1 MSVATDPIVR
11 FVETFERAAA
21 QAPFDHT
28 AASLATATPAGEPS
42 VRVVLVRQFDDRGF
56 VFFTNYESRKG
67 EHIAANPV
75 GSLCFYWPWI
85 DEMVRIAGP
94 LAKVSP
100 EESDAYFA
108 TRPRGSQIGAWAS
121 NQSRPLSARSEL
133 ERRYFDIERQYEGQ
147 PVPRP
152 PHWGGYRLKPLRMEF
167 WRAGEYRL
175 HDRWLYTAT
184 PDGWEIEILFP

>member
-1 MSVATDPIVR
+1 MTVATDPIVR
-11 FVETFERAAA
+11 FVDTFARAAA

-28 AASLATATPAGEPS
+28 AASLATATPGGEPS

-67 EHIAANPV
+67 EDLAANPA

-85 DEMVRIAGP
+85 DEMVRIEGP
-94 LAKVSP
+94 LTKVSP

-121 NQSRPLSARSEL
+121 NQSRPLSDRSEL

-147 PVPRP
+147 NVPRP
-152 PHWGGYRLKPLRMEF
+152 PHWGGYRLKPRRVEF
-167 WRAGEYRL
+167 WKAGEYRL

-184 PDGWEIEILFP
+184 PDGWDIEMLFP

>member
-1 MSVATDPIVR
+1 MTVATDPIVR
-11 FVETFERAAA
+11 FVDTFARAAA

-28 AASLATATPAGEPS
+28 AASLATATPGGEPS

-67 EHIAANPV
+67 EDLAANPA

-85 DEMVRIAGP
+85 DEMVRIEGP
-94 LAKVSP
+94 LTKVSP

-121 NQSRPLSARSEL
+121 NQSRPLSDRSEL

-147 PVPRP
+147 NVPRP
-152 PHWGGYRLKPLRMEF
+152 PHWGGYRLKPRRVEF

-184 PDGWEIEILFP
+184 LDGWDIEILFP

>member
-11 FVETFERAAA
+11 FVETFERAAG

-42 VRVVLVRQFDDRGF
+42 VRVVLVRQFDERGF

-67 EHIAANPV
+67 EEIAANPV

-94 LAKVSP
+94 LTKVSQ

-147 PVPRP
+147 AVPRP
-152 PHWGGYRLKPLRMEF
+152 PHWGGYRLKPVRMEF

-184 PDGWEIEILFP
+184 PDGWDIEILFP

>member
-1 MSVATDPIVR
+1 MRVARDPIVR
-11 FVETFERAAA
+11 FLETFERAAA
-21 QAPFDHT
+21 EAPFDHT
-28 AASLATATPAGEPS
+28 AASLATVTPAGEPS

-56 VFFTNYESRKG
+56 IFFTNYESRKG
-67 EHIAANPV
+67 EDIAANPA

-85 DEMVRIAGP
+85 DEQIRIDGP
-94 LAKVSP
+94 LTKVSP

-147 PVPRP
+147 TVPRP
-152 PHWGGYRLKPLRMEF
+152 PHWGGYRLRPLRVEF
-167 WRAGEYRL
+167 WKAGEYRL

-184 PDGWEIEILFP
+184 PDGWDIEILYP

>member
-11 FVETFERAAA
+11 FVETFGRAAV

-28 AASLATATPAGEPS
+28 AASLATATPEGEPS
-42 VRVVLVRQFDDRGF
+42 VRVVLVRQFDERGF
-56 VFFTNYESRKG
+56 VFFTNYESPKG
-67 EHIAANPV
+67 EDIAANPL

-94 LAKVSP
+94 LTKVSP

-152 PHWGGYRLKPLRMEF
+152 PHWGGYRLKPARMEF

-184 PDGWEIEILFP
+184 PDGWDIEVLFP